1 MIFSV
6 FSGKASIKILLRRQ
20 KNAMT
25 KDQRRNQALQVY
37 KSGFSGVH
45 LQLFVNNSFNW
56 NKFSS

>member
-25 KDQRRNQALQVY
+25 KDQRRNQALQVF

-45 LQLFVNNSFNW
+45 LQLFVNSF
-56 NKFSS
+56 FQLE